1 MKKQLDCSYYFYCKK
16 YNDKS
21 QKVAFMEWGSHY
33 ILIGNSIVDQ
43 SELMLQGKPTY
54 VYYAGYHGGK
64 YRKFYNGIIE
74 DGRARPLTEP
84 EDVLTEFKPVP
95 LNDMNAIID
104 DILRLSGLNE
114 LVAE

>member
-21 QKVAFMEWGSHY
+21 PKVAFMEQGSHY
-33 ILIGNSIVDQ
+33 ILIGHSIVDQ

-64 YRKFYNGIIE
+64 YRKFYNGIME
-74 DGRARPLTEP
+74 DGCARPLTEP
-84 EDVLTEFKPVP
+84 ENVLTEFNPVP

-104 DILRLSGLNE
+104 DILRHSGLNE
-114 LVAE
+114 LIAE